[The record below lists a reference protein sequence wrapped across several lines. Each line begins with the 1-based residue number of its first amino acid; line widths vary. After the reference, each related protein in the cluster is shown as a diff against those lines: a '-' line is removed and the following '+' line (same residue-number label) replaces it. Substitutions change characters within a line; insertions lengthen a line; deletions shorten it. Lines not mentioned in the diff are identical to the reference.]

1 MVTMVTLLQ
10 SNGKLKLVRSLAVC
24 EEPSP
29 PLLRELPQEQ
39 VNAANKRPCMWLSTV
54 FKSVL
59 FFTLIYNVNDLDKL
73 LLVLY
78 S

>member
-39 VNAANKRPCMWLSTV
+39 VNEANQKECVAMYYFCAEYV
-54 FKSVL
+54 K
-59 FFTLIYNVNDLDKL
+59 
-73 LLVLY
+73 
-78 S
+78 